1 MKSTRK
7 FAAFILLTG
16 IIFFASC
23 SKDSPVN
30 NTSYNNP
37 PPPPLPPPSLPT
49 DSLKGREFIFS
60 DLIWEYDY
68 DGAANLYIGVENR
81 PDLFSS
87 DRPVEVSLKPIGDTM
102 WIAAEKFH
110 YPNAPGYVYSIYSKS
125 LFVFPSPHIF
135 PWSGNTQLAG
145 TKVSLKVKFL

>member
-1 MKSTRK
+1 MKPIPKLAAVFLFVSIVDFISCKKEFSVST
-7 FAAFILLTG
+7 LVTQ
-16 IIFFASC
+16 
-23 SKDSPVN
+23 PPP
-30 NTSYNNP
+30 P
-37 PPPPLPPPSLPT
+37 PPPPLPPLPP

-87 DRPVEVSLKPIGDTM
+87 DRPVEVSLKPSGNTM
-102 WIAAEKFH
+102 WIAVQKFH
-110 YPNAPGYVYSIYSKS
+110 YPNSADYVYSISSNS

-135 PWSGNTQLAG
+135 PSSGNTQLAG

>member
-1 MKSTRK
+1 MVKPILK
-7 FAAFILLTG
+7 FAACILLIG

-37 PPPPLPPPSLPT
+37 PPPSLPPVT
-49 DSLKGREFIFS
+49 DSLTGREFIFS
-60 DLIWEYDY
+60 DLIWDY
-68 DGAANLYIGVENR
+68 DNDGAGNLYVGIENR
-81 PDLFSS
+81 PDLFRA
-87 DRPVEVSLKPIGDTM
+87 DRAVEVSVRSDINNT
-102 WIAAEKFH
+102 WVAAEKFH
-110 YPNAPGYVYSIYSKS
+110 YPNAPGYVYSIYLRS

-135 PWSGNTQLAG
+135 YSSGTQLAG